1 MPLPIA
7 DLPPDEVVTVDGLAD
22 EAAWAQTAVF
32 EDFVVFHEVPDTE
45 PTGRTEVRV
54 LYGPDA
60 LYVHFTCHDPSP
72 EEIRA
77 NLGRRDTP
85 VGDDSVLVYLDTSGE
100 GQRAYVFEVNPRGV
114 QSDAILLAGGGQDTS
129 WDGQWRSAAVLNAE
143 GYTVEI
149 AIPWRSVRHPVEAD
163 VLGLSFERVIARF
176 SEKGAWPRRDPAVE
190 GILVQQ
196 ARVEGPGRLGR
207 TAGLD
212 LVPDLTYGLS
222 QDGPSSQRAGYE
234 GVSAGLTVRYAP
246 VPQFWLLATANPD
259 FSQVESDS
267 SQIDVN
273 QRYALSVEEKRPF
286 FLEGQE
292 WFEGAYGDLAYTRSM
307 VSPIY
312 GARATAELGPGTFA
326 ALHTMDRSPSPSVSA
341 EGGWTEEDIGQAYAL
356 QTLARG
362 RRPLGD
368 DGYVG
373 LFYSD
378 RRLPDADLAN
388 QVGAVDGRVRVGESW
403 VAEGGVAGSS
413 TRFADRDSGFAPA
426 GNLELERSAK
436 HSTLT
441 TEVYYLDPDF
451 RAENGFVV
459 QPDRVGLDQD
469 LELRAY
475 PSAPRISRVRVRPLN
490 VGASWDTSGQLVE
503 AFGATNAYVN
513 GRRGRYFGGGFDA
526 GTEIYEGVPLNS
538 GGGAFS
544 VGGRLMPWVRGYFL
558 GVYGTTPIYDEA
570 DPRLGWSTFDKVQLT
585 FEPVPRIAW
594 LMSVS
599 YLRVW
604 ELDGGDALY
613 EGVVTRSRLEVF
625 ASRSWSTRWVVDYSS
640 FSEVLRS
647 EALVAWERTPGRAI
661 YLGGAGRGVQGAWL
675 SEPEWQVFAKA
686 SWVFSI

>member
-1 MPLPIA
+1 MVPIP
-7 DLPPDEVVTVDGLAD
+7 DLPPDEVVLVDGLAE
-22 EAAWAQTAVF
+22 EAAWDSAAVF
-32 EDFVVFHEVPDTE
+32 TDFVVFHEVPDTE
-45 PTGRTEVRV
+45 PTGATEVRV
-54 LYGPDA
+54 LHGPDA
-60 LYVHFTCHDPSP
+60 LYLHFTCLDPSAG
-72 EEIRA
+72 EIRA

-85 VGDDSVLVYLDTSGE
+85 VGDDAVLVYLDTTGE
-100 GQRAYVFEVNPRGV
+100 AQRAYVFEVNPRGV
-114 QSDAILLAGGGQDTS
+114 QSDGILLAGGGQDGS
-129 WDGQWRSAAVLNAE
+129 WDGQWRSAAVLGDE

-149 AIPWRSVRHPVEAD
+149 AIPWRSLRHPVEAE

-176 SEKGAWPRRDPAVE
+176 NEKSAWPRRDPDID

-196 ARVEGPGRLGR
+196 GLVEGPGRLGR
-207 TAGLD
+207 RAGLD

-222 QDGPSSQRAGYE
+222 QDGPSSQRWGHE
-234 GVSAGLTVRYAP
+234 GVSAGLTLRYAP

-292 WFEGAYGDLAYTRSM
+292 WFLGGYGELSYTRSM

-312 GARATAELGPGTFA
+312 GARATAELGPGTLA
-326 ALHTMDRSPSPSVSA
+326 VLHTMDRSPSPSVSA
-341 EGGWTEEDIGQAYAL
+341 EGGWTEEQIGDAYAL

-378 RRLPDADLAN
+378 RRLPEADLWN
-388 QVGAVDGRVRVGESW
+388 QVGAVDGRVRISDAW
-403 VAEGGVAGSS
+403 VAAGGVAGSA

-426 GNLELERSAK
+426 GNLELERTTK

-441 TEVYYLDPDF
+441 TELRYLAPDF

-459 QPDRVGLDQD
+459 QPDRIGLDQE

-475 PSAPRISRVRVRPLN
+475 PSAPRISRVRMRPMN
-490 VGASWDTSGQLVE
+490 GGVAWDTSGELVE
-503 AFGATNAYVN
+503 GWAATNAYVN
-513 GRRGRYFGGGFDA
+513 GKRGRYFGGGFDA
-526 GTEIYEGVPLNS
+526 GTEQFAGAWLTS

-558 GVYGTTPIYDEA
+558 GVYGTTAIYDEE
-570 DPRLGWSTFDKVQLT
+570 DPRTGWSTFDKVQLT
-585 FEPVPRIAW
+585 FEPIPRLAW
-594 LMSVS
+594 LVSVS

-604 ELDGGDALY
+604 ELSGGEPLH
-613 EGVVTRSRLEVF
+613 EGVIGRSRVEVF
-625 ASRSWSTRWVVDYSS
+625 ATRAWSARWVVDGSS
-640 FSEVLRS
+640 FSEVVRS

-661 YLGGAGRGVQGAWL
+661 YLGGASSGVPGAWFA
-675 SEPEWQVFAKA
+675 EPEWQVFAKA
-686 SWVFSI
+686 SWVFSL